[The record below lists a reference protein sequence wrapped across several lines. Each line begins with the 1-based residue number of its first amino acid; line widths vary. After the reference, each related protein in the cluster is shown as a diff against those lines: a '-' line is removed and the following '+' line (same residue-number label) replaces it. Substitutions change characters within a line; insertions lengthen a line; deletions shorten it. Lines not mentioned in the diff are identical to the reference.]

1 VFSINYDIIIELL
14 LPVWLRQPKHLAF
27 LKAVLKPLKQI
38 YNAFVAYRTNTLRSI
53 SHTGQVIYIERL
65 LNGDATAQ
73 YPIYLSDSDDERL
86 DDYIYNQSEGQL
98 PIYLY
103 QDSASLPVEVK
114 NEVEYEN
121 IDDFVVKVPEVP
133 PMSDTEIRNI
143 VEKYKPAGKRYSI
156 QTYIQIPPP

>member
-1 VFSINYDIIIELL
+1 MFSINFDIIIELL

-27 LKAVLKPLKQI
+27 LKAVLKPLKQL
-38 YNAFVAYRTNTLRSI
+38 YNTFVAYRTNTLRSI

-65 LNGDATAQ
+65 LNGDATVQ
-73 YPIYLSDSDDERL
+73 YPIYLSDSDDDRL
-86 DDYIYNQSEGQL
+86 NDYIYNQSEGQL

-103 QDSASLPVEVK
+103 QDGALLPVEVN

-121 IDDFVVKVPEVP
+121 IDDFVVKVRGVP

-156 QTYIQIPPP
+156 QNIQIPPP